1 MIEIS
6 LSTAL
11 AIYSALIG
19 FGAAAIW
26 LYTEIRTR
34 HAYHFLE
41 KQHVW
46 RCVFCAYTYLDEEAE
61 MVSQCP
67 RCASF
72 NSIGDKD
79 AKPVLP
85 RTVAE
90 PSAAEEV
97 PVPPP
102 RRNPSHRKRPKA
114 QRRGPRRHR

>member
-1 MIEIS
+1 
-6 LSTAL
+6 
-11 AIYSALIG
+11 
-19 FGAAAIW
+19 

-61 MVSQCP
+61 TVSQCP

-85 RTVAE
+85 RAAAE
-90 PSAAEEV
+90 PSAAAAEV
-97 PVPPP
+97 PAPPP